1 MDASPSLPNMN
12 LIQVRLSSRLLSA
25 RKKIRDQGKDIT
37 MEKQNELT
45 HQPLLLTVPQVAK
58 KLGLSRTMVYILINR
73 EGLPVLRFGR
83 AVRISAPSLQKW
95 VEEREQSSMST
106 TTS

>member
-1 MDASPSLPNMN
+1 
-12 LIQVRLSSRLLSA
+12 
-25 RKKIRDQGKDIT
+25 

-45 HQPLLLTVPQVAK
+45 LQPLLLTVPQVAK

-73 EGLPVLRFGR
+73 EGLPVVRFGR

-95 VEEREQSSMST
+95 VEEREQSSMNTAS
-106 TTS
+106 S

>member
-1 MDASPSLPNMN
+1 
-12 LIQVRLSSRLLSA
+12 
-25 RKKIRDQGKDIT
+25 

>member
-1 MDASPSLPNMN
+1 MN
-12 LIQVRLSSRLLSA
+12 KNTI
-25 RKKIRDQGKDIT
+25 RKKIRDKERIFT

-58 KLGLSRTMVYILINR
+58 ELGLSRTMIYILINR
-73 EGLPVLRFGR
+73 EGLPVVRFGR

-95 VEEREQSSMST
+95 VEERERTSMSAA
-106 TTS
+106 SS

>member
-1 MDASPSLPNMN
+1 
-12 LIQVRLSSRLLSA
+12 
-25 RKKIRDQGKDIT
+25 

-58 KLGLSRTMVYILINR
+58 ELGLSRTMIYILINR
-73 EGLPVLRFGR
+73 ESLPVVRFGR

-95 VEEREQSSMST
+95 VEERERASMSD
-106 TTS
+106 TSS